1 MILGIEIALIVVGLI
16 GLITGK
22 LPLDKS
28 HAVRGWPARLLGL
41 VALTPI
47 PLSTVAIMAYM
58 AVNAPATDP
67 AALNRFVADNQ
78 LTMIGIEA
86 GIAIGTALVIFGV
99 GRLFARPNEEVET
112 VRPVRWED
120 RAKPADDVDDAVQK
134 WLTARTGKPAA
145 EEAVPL
151 VRVKQ

>member
-16 GLITGK
+16 GLVTGK

-28 HAVRGWPARLLGL
+28 HAVHGWPARLLGL

-47 PLSTVAIMAYM
+47 PLSTLAIMAYL
-58 AVNAPATDP
+58 AVNAPTTDP
-67 AALNRFVADNQ
+67 VALNQFVADNK
-78 LTMIGIEA
+78 LNMVIIEA
-86 GIAIGTALVIFGV
+86 AIAIGVAFTVFGF
-99 GRLFARPNEEVET
+99 GRLFARPTEVET
-112 VRPVRWED
+112 VQPVRWQD

-134 WLTARTGKPAA
+134 WLNALTGKPAA

-151 VRVKQ
+151 VRVKE

>member
-1 MILGIEIALIVVGLI
+1 
-16 GLITGK
+16 
-22 LPLDKS
+22 
-28 HAVRGWPARLLGL
+28 
-41 VALTPI
+41 
-47 PLSTVAIMAYM
+47 MAYM

-67 AALNRFVADNQ
+67 AAVNRFVADNQ
-78 LTMIGIEA
+78 LTMVGIEA
-86 GIAIGTALVIFGV
+86 GIAIGTALVIFGL

-134 WLTARTGKPAA
+134 WLNARTSKPAV